1 MSYSGLLYNIIF
13 KQCLRPSGLF
23 NKTDIIHTTTS
34 VSSILNVLCI
44 RFKIQTLCIVML
56 IIQICERVET
66 LFTGGSHVHDHVI
79 SL

>member
-1 MSYSGLLYNIIF
+1 MSYSGLLYHIIF

-23 NKTDIIHTTTS
+23 YKTDIIHTTTS

-56 IIQICERVET
+56 IIQICERVDT
-66 LFTGGSHVHDHVI
+66 LFTGGFNVHDHVS